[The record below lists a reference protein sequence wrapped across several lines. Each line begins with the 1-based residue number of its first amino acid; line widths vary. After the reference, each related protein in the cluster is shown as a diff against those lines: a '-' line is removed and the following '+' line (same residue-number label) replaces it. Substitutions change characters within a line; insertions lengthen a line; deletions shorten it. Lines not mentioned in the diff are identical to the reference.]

1 MKSAD
6 KKKSED
12 FYKLFK
18 PQLTPKKMLEMG
30 VFGGSYFGRKIKEY
44 PKLWFKNGKLSKTFD
59 VKKNR
64 FKVKAGLT
72 RKEWLDKGW
81 IFKED
86 PLGWFQWYCRFT
98 NGRRIPRIDEIQIK
112 RWKAFKRHVAAIKK
126 NCEPRRYPLQKK
138 TKTGHFTMGLQSFYL
153 SGCII
158 CCGSQSAIS
167 GKIIITTT
175 AKIIRRKS
183 GKALFAIKPISL
195 LAIP

>member
-18 PQLTPKKMLEMG
+18 PQLTPQKMLEMG
-30 VFGGSYFGRKIKEY
+30 VFGGSYFGRKIKKY
-44 PKLWFKNGKLSKTFD
+44 PKSWFKNAKLSKTFD
-59 VKKNR
+59 VEKNR

-98 NGRRIPRIDEIQIK
+98 NGRRILRIDEIQIK

-126 NCEPRRYPLQKK
+126 NCEP
-138 TKTGHFTMGLQSFYL
+138 GDIH
-153 SGCII
+153 C
-158 CCGSQSAIS
+158 
-167 GKIIITTT
+167 
-175 AKIIRRKS
+175 RRKQRQ
-183 GKALFAIKPISL
+183 AILQWAYNPFI
-195 LAIP
+195 